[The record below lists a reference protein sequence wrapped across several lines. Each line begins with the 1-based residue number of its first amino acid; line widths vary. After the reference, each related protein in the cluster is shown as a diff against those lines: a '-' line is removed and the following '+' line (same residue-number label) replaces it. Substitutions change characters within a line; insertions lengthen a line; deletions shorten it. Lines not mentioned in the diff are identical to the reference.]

1 MGIARGGQDLKDTI
15 IDRKKG
21 DIESSTT
28 EVVDDGLGFT
38 ALLVETVGDGGSSR
52 IVNDTED
59 LETGDGTGILGSL
72 ALGVVEVGRDG
83 DDGMGDLLAEVSLS
97 SLLHLGQYHGR
108 DFFGG
113 EIPLLAAVLDRDGG
127 LPILLNNLERP
138 I

>member
-15 IDRKKG
+15 IDRKEG
-21 DIESSTT
+21 DIESSTA
-28 EVVDDGLGFT
+28 EVVDDNFRFT
-38 ALLVETVGDGGSSR
+38 ALLVKTVGDGGSSR
-52 IVNDTED
+52 IVNDTKD
-59 LETGDGTGILGSL
+59 LQTGDGTGILGSL
-72 ALGVVEVGRDG
+72 ALGVVEMGRDG

-97 SLLHLGQYHGR
+97 SLLHLGQYHGG

-113 EIPLLAAVLDRDGG
+113 EVPLLAAVLDRDGG

>member
-15 IDRKKG
+15 IDRKEG

-28 EVVDDGLGFT
+28 EIVDDNLRFT
-38 ALLVETVGDGGSSR
+38 ALFVKTVGDGSSGGL
-52 IVNDTED
+52 VNDTED

-97 SLLHLGQYHGR
+97 SLLHLGQYHGG

-113 EIPLLAAVLDRDGG
+113 KVPLLATVLDRDGG
-127 LPILLNNLERP
+127 LSILLHNLERP